1 MRPVRRRDRQ
11 NRDVLKNL
19 FRRKDNAALV
29 DPKEDYMT
37 DDSGRPILNLL
48 PEAEVAGAKT
58 QYKEADLA
66 ESALRGGALAGREAL
81 GLVPVVGE
89 ALDLAELNKI
99 VRTGKDFYE
108 DEADPKMYAG
118 MTAAGMLLPNII
130 ERPFKALG
138 RGAKKLFKFGKKSPN
153 PSSDKVVKK
162 ERRHSNFTEGS
173 PAKLGKIPDGDYD
186 AVESIQQHVTN
197 TIRRKGEKLDELG
210 FDPSNLTMENIM
222 RKGMTSKESG
232 RHVVEVDLG
241 NGMSQHFYLS
251 TGLGG
256 KTPVKG
262 GTSKGIWVPYEGTTD
277 VGKDVL
283 RDYEID
289 DWVVKGK
296 GWDHGYGSKTM
307 HDISTKLSDLL
318 KDEDF
323 VQDVL
328 QKYYAGGVITMRK
341 KKKGMSPIR
350 K

>member
-1 MRPVRRRDRQ
+1 
-11 NRDVLKNL
+11 
-19 FRRKDNAALV
+19 
-29 DPKEDYMT
+29 MT

-48 PEAEVAGAKT
+48 PEAEVVGTKT
-58 QYKEADLA
+58 QYEEADLA
-66 ESALRGGALAGREAL
+66 KAGLLALREAGGM
-81 GLVPVVGE
+81 VPGIDY
-89 ALDLAELNKI
+89 ALDAAEIENI
-99 VRTGKDFYE
+99 RRTGKDFYG
-108 DEADPKMYAG
+108 DETTPESYAAMVG
-118 MTAAGMLLPNII
+118 AGMLLPGVL
-130 ERPFKALG
+130 RRAG
-138 RGAKKLFKFGKKSPN
+138 RGVGKAAKKFFKFGKKSPN

-162 ERRHSNFTEGS
+162 ERRRSNFTEES

-262 GTSKGIWVPYEGTTD
+262 GTSKGIWVPYEGNAD
-277 VGKDVL
+277 LGKDVI
-283 RDYEID
+283 RDYKID

-307 HDISTKLSDLL
+307 HDVSTKLSELL

-341 KKKGMSPIR
+341 KKRGMSAIR